1 MAQRGN
7 EYWRRFGREQIDRE
21 LSRVERCLAST
32 DISLI
37 DRLFWQGR
45 RRELR
50 VAAWL
55 IDRTLTP
62 VAAEDRSLVWA
73 PQPYPQT
80 IEPVLDKL
88 PATIGSLAASAPERL
103 FALGQDD
110 RVLTNLTGH
119 PLEIDILQ
127 PLKFRQLLLAV
138 STQIQATLADLRSMS
153 VDQLAM
159 NQTEILLDIWQG
171 SASRFFGRYY
181 TLTVGD
187 NALEV
192 VSTLNLD
199 RLAVG
204 QQLLER
210 VPCSSD
216 LWRYLLWQ
224 TDITIDNQLH
234 AHGSV
239 PATEYVKDLAT
250 NATLQIANGV
260 LYPFLNRFGELETVK
275 EQFYRPQML
284 ATRDIARFRNHL
296 SWRYYLERQYY
307 RPMAIFESRYQLL
320 VCSSESNLSG
330 SIQYRSIYAPRRQE
344 LSKLRGFPW
353 LVTMAL
359 EFRDAV
365 TPFATGAT
373 TFVGNVVVYVL
384 TEIVGRG
391 LGLVGKGILQG
402 IGQAWQERP
411 RS

>member
-1 MAQRGN
+1 MTKRGN

-21 LSRVERCLAST
+21 ILRVERCLASN

-62 VAAEDRSLVWA
+62 VATEDRSLVWA
-73 PQPYPQT
+73 PNNQT
-80 IEPVLDKL
+80 LESVLDTPL
-88 PATIGSLAASAPERL
+88 ATIGSLAASAPKRL
-103 FALGQDD
+103 FALGQEE
-110 RVLTNLTGH
+110 RMLANLTGQ

-127 PLKFRQLLLAV
+127 PVKCRQLLLAV
-138 STQIQATLADLRSMS
+138 SEQIQATLADLRSMS
-153 VDQLAM
+153 ADQLAV

-187 NALEV
+187 SALEV
-192 VSTLNLD
+192 ISTMNLD

-204 QQLLER
+204 QELIER

-216 LWRYLLWQ
+216 LWRYLLGQ
-224 TDITIDNQLH
+224 ADITIDNQLH
-234 AHGSV
+234 AYGSV
-239 PATEYVKDLAT
+239 PATEYVQDLAT
-250 NATLQIANGV
+250 NATLQIANAV
-260 LYPFLNRFGELETVK
+260 LYPFLNRFGELEVVK

-307 RPMAIFESRYQLL
+307 RPLAIFESRYQLL
-320 VCSSESNLSG
+320 VCSSESSLSG
-330 SIQYRSIYAPRRQE
+330 SIEYRSIYAPRRQE
-344 LSKLRGFPW
+344 LAKLRGIPW
-353 LVTMAL
+353 LVTMIL

-373 TFVGNVVVYVL
+373 TFAGNIVVYVL
-384 TEIVGRG
+384 TKIVGRG

-402 IGQAWQERP
+402 LGQAWQERP

>member
-1 MAQRGN
+1 MTQRGS
-7 EYWRRFGREQIDRE
+7 EYWRRFGRAQIDRE
-21 LSRVERCLAST
+21 ILRVDRCLASN
-32 DISLI
+32 DLSLI

-50 VAAWL
+50 VAGWL

-62 VAAEDRSLVWA
+62 VVPEDRSLVWA
-73 PQPYPQT
+73 PNDQP
-80 IEPVLDKL
+80 PVLNQ
-88 PATIGSLAASAPERL
+88 PTMGIAVGSLVESTPERL

-110 RVLTNLTGH
+110 RVLANLTGQ

-127 PLKFRQLLLAV
+127 PLKCRQLLLAV

-153 VDQLAM
+153 ADQLVV

-187 NALEV
+187 SALEV
-192 VSTLNLD
+192 IGTLNLD
-199 RLAVG
+199 RVAVG
-204 QQLLER
+204 QQLIER
-210 VPCSSD
+210 VPGSGD
-216 LWRYLLWQ
+216 LWRYLLGQ

-234 AHGSV
+234 AYGSV

-250 NATLQIANGV
+250 NATLQIANAV
-260 LYPFLNRFGELETVK
+260 LYPFLNRFGELEVVK

-307 RPMAIFESRYQLL
+307 RPLAIFESRYPLL
-320 VCSSESNLSG
+320 VCSSG
-330 SIQYRSIYAPRRQE
+330 SITYRSIYAPRRQE
-344 LSKLRGFPW
+344 LAKLRGIPW

-391 LGLVGKGILQG
+391 LGLIGKGILQG

>member
-1 MAQRGN
+1 MTQRGN

-21 LSRVERCLAST
+21 LLRVERCLSN

-55 IDRTLTP
+55 IDQTLTP
-62 VAAEDRSLVWA
+62 PAPEDRSLVWA
-73 PQPYPQT
+73 PDNQS
-80 IEPVLDKL
+80 IEQVLDKPL
-88 PATIGSLAASAPERL
+88 AIIGSLAASAPERL
-103 FALGQDD
+103 FALGQED
-110 RVLTNLTGH
+110 RVLANLTGQ

-127 PLKFRQLLLAV
+127 PVKCRQLLLAV
-138 STQIQATLADLRSMS
+138 NEQIQATLADLRSMS
-153 VDQLAM
+153 ADQLAI

-171 SASRFFGRYY
+171 SLSRFFGRYY

-187 NALEV
+187 SALEV

-204 QQLLER
+204 QQLIDR

-216 LWRYLLWQ
+216 LWRYLLGQ
-224 TDITIDNQLH
+224 TDITIDNQLQ
-234 AHGSV
+234 AYGSV
-239 PATEYVKDLAT
+239 PATKYVQDLAT
-250 NATLQIANGV
+250 NATLQIANAV
-260 LYPFLNRFGELETVK
+260 LYPFLNRFGELEAVK

-296 SWRYYLERQYY
+296 SWRYYLDRQYY
-307 RPMAIFESRYQLL
+307 RPLAIFESRYQLL
-320 VCSSESNLSG
+320 VCSSG
-330 SIQYRSIYAPRRQE
+330 SIEYRSIYAPRRQE
-344 LSKLRGFPW
+344 LAKLRGIPW
-353 LVTMAL
+353 LVTMVL

-373 TFVGNVVVYVL
+373 TFVGNVVVYIL

-391 LGLVGKGILQG
+391 LGLIGKGILQG

>member
-1 MAQRGN
+1 MTKRGS

-21 LSRVERCLAST
+21 ILRVERCLVGD

-62 VAAEDRSLVWA
+62 VAIEDRSLVWA
-73 PQPYPQT
+73 PNDQVAQ
-80 IEPVLDKL
+80 PVLSQ
-88 PATIGSLAASAPERL
+88 PIVGSLAASAPERL

-110 RVLTNLTGH
+110 RILANLTGQ

-127 PLKFRQLLLAV
+127 PVKCRQLLLAV
-138 STQIQATLADLRSMS
+138 SEQIQATLADLRSMS
-153 VDQLAM
+153 ADQLAV
-159 NQTEILLDIWQG
+159 NQIEILLDIWQG

-181 TLTVGD
+181 TLTIGD
-187 NALEV
+187 SALEV
-192 VSTLNLD
+192 VGTLNLD
-199 RLAVG
+199 RLIVG
-204 QQLLER
+204 QQLIER

-216 LWRYLLWQ
+216 LWRYLLVQ
-224 TDITIDNQLH
+224 ADVTIDNQLH
-234 AHGSV
+234 AYGSV
-239 PATEYVKDLAT
+239 PATKYVQDLAA
-250 NATLQIANGV
+250 NAMLQIANAV
-260 LYPFLNRFGELETVK
+260 LYPFLNRFGELEAVK

-307 RPMAIFESRYQLL
+307 RPLAIFESRYQLL
-320 VCSSESNLSG
+320 VCSSASNLSG
-330 SIQYRSIYAPRRQE
+330 SIEYRSIYAPRRQE
-344 LSKLRGFPW
+344 LAKLGGIPW
-353 LVTMAL
+353 LVTIVL
-359 EFRDAV
+359 EFRDAA
-365 TPFATGAT
+365 TPFAAGAT
-373 TFVGNVVVYVL
+373 TFVGNVVVYIL
-384 TEIVGRG
+384 TKIVGRG

-402 IGQAWQERP
+402 IGQAWPERP

>member
-1 MAQRGN
+1 MTKRGN

-21 LSRVERCLAST
+21 ILRVERCLASN

-62 VAAEDRSLVWA
+62 VATEDRSLVWA
-73 PQPYPQT
+73 PNNQT
-80 IEPVLDKL
+80 LESVLDTPL
-88 PATIGSLAASAPERL
+88 ATIGSLAASAPERL
-103 FALGQDD
+103 FALGQEE
-110 RVLTNLTGH
+110 RMLANLTGQ

-127 PLKFRQLLLAV
+127 PVKCRQLLLAV
-138 STQIQATLADLRSMS
+138 SEQIQATLADLRSMS
-153 VDQLAM
+153 ADQLAV

-187 NALEV
+187 SALEV
-192 VSTLNLD
+192 ISTMNLD

-204 QQLLER
+204 QELIER

-216 LWRYLLWQ
+216 LWRYLLGQ
-224 TDITIDNQLH
+224 ADITIDNQLH
-234 AHGSV
+234 AYGSV
-239 PATEYVKDLAT
+239 PATEYVQDLAT
-250 NATLQIANGV
+250 NATLQIANAV
-260 LYPFLNRFGELETVK
+260 LYPFLNRFGELEVVK

-307 RPMAIFESRYQLL
+307 RPLAIFESRYQLL
-320 VCSSESNLSG
+320 VCSSESSLSG
-330 SIQYRSIYAPRRQE
+330 SIEYRSIYAPRRQE
-344 LSKLRGFPW
+344 LAKLRGIPW
-353 LVTMAL
+353 LVTMIL

-373 TFVGNVVVYVL
+373 TFAGNIVVYVL

-402 IGQAWQERP
+402 LGQAWQERP

>member
-1 MAQRGN
+1 MTKRGN

-21 LSRVERCLAST
+21 ILRVDRCLASN
-32 DISLI
+32 DLSLI

-62 VAAEDRSLVWA
+62 VVEEDRSLVWA
-73 PQPYPQT
+73 PNDQALQ
-80 IEPVLDKL
+80 PVLSQ
-88 PATIGSLAASAPERL
+88 PIVGSLAESAPERL
-103 FALGQDD
+103 FSLGQDD
-110 RVLTNLTGH
+110 RMLANLTGQ

-127 PLKFRQLLLAV
+127 PLKCRQLLLAV
-138 STQIQATLADLRSMS
+138 SEQIQATLADLRSMS
-153 VDQLAM
+153 ADQLAA
-159 NQTEILLDIWQG
+159 NSTEILLDIWQG
-171 SASRFFGRYY
+171 STSRFFGRYY

-187 NALEV
+187 SALEV
-192 VSTLNLD
+192 VGTLNLD

-204 QQLLER
+204 QQLAER

-216 LWRYLLWQ
+216 LWQYLLGQ
-224 TDITIDNQLH
+224 ADITIDNQLY
-234 AHGSV
+234 AYGSV
-239 PATEYVKDLAT
+239 LATEYVKDLAT
-250 NATLQIANGV
+250 NATLQIANAV
-260 LYPFLNRFGELETVK
+260 LYPFLNRFGELEAVK

-307 RPMAIFESRYQLL
+307 RPLAIFESRYPLL
-320 VCSSESNLSG
+320 VCSSG
-330 SIQYRSIYAPRRQE
+330 SIEYRSIYAPRRQE
-344 LSKLRGFPW
+344 LSKLRGIPW

-373 TFVGNVVVYVL
+373 TFAGNVVVYVL

-402 IGQAWQERP
+402 LGQAWQERP

>member
-1 MAQRGN
+1 MTKLGN

-21 LSRVERCLAST
+21 ILRVERCLANT

-62 VAAEDRSLVWA
+62 VAVEDRSLVWV
-73 PQPYPQT
+73 PNDL
-80 IEPVLDKL
+80 EPALTRL
-88 PATIGSLAASAPERL
+88 TIGSLAASTPERL
-103 FALGQDD
+103 FALGQDE
-110 RVLTNLTGH
+110 RILANLTGQ

-127 PLKFRQLLLAV
+127 PLKCRQLLLAV
-138 STQIQATLADLRSMS
+138 SGQIQATLVDLRSMS
-153 VDQLAM
+153 AEQLAV

-181 TLTVGD
+181 TLTLGD
-187 NALEV
+187 SAVEV
-192 VSTLNLD
+192 VSTMNLD
-199 RLAVG
+199 RVAVG
-204 QQLLER
+204 EQLKER
-210 VPCSSD
+210 VPCSSE
-216 LWRYLLWQ
+216 LWRYLLEQ
-224 TDITIDNQLH
+224 ADITIDNQLH
-234 AHGSV
+234 AYGSV
-239 PATEYVKDLAT
+239 PATEHVQDLAT
-250 NATLQIANGV
+250 NATLQIANAV
-260 LYPFLNRFGELETVK
+260 LYPFLNRFGELEVVK
-275 EQFYRPQML
+275 EQFYRLQML

-296 SWRYYLERQYY
+296 SWRYYLEHQYY
-307 RPMAIFESRYQLL
+307 RPRAIFESRYQLL
-320 VCSSESNLSG
+320 VCSGG
-330 SIQYRSIYAPRRQE
+330 SIESRSIYAPRRQE
-344 LSKLRGFPW
+344 LAKLRGIPW
-353 LVTMAL
+353 LVTMVL

-391 LGLVGKGILQG
+391 LGLIGKGILQG

>member
-1 MAQRGN
+1 MTQGGN
-7 EYWRRFGREQIDRE
+7 EYWRRFGRAQIDRE
-21 LSRVERCLAST
+21 ILRVERCLASS
-32 DISLI
+32 DLSLI

-50 VAAWL
+50 VAGWL

-62 VAAEDRSLVWA
+62 AVPEDRSLVWA
-73 PQPYPQT
+73 PNDQPPILSQPT
-80 IEPVLDKL
+80 VPISMGIPV
-88 PATIGSLAASAPERL
+88 GSLVESTPERL

-110 RVLTNLTGH
+110 RMLANLTGQ

-127 PLKFRQLLLAV
+127 PVKCRQLLLAV

-153 VDQLAM
+153 ADQLVV

-187 NALEV
+187 SALEV
-192 VSTLNLD
+192 VGTLNLD
-199 RLAVG
+199 RLAVS
-204 QQLLER
+204 QQLIER
-210 VPCSSD
+210 VPCSGD
-216 LWRYLLWQ
+216 LWRYLLGQ

-234 AHGSV
+234 AYGSV

-250 NATLQIANGV
+250 NATLQIANAV
-260 LYPFLNRFGELETVK
+260 LYPFLNRFGELEVVK

-307 RPMAIFESRYQLL
+307 RPLAIFESRYPLL
-320 VCSSESNLSG
+320 VCSSG
-330 SIQYRSIYAPRRQE
+330 SIAYRSIYAPRRQE
-344 LSKLRGFPW
+344 LAKLRGIPW

-391 LGLVGKGILQG
+391 LGLIGKGILQG

>member
-1 MAQRGN
+1 MTQRGN

-21 LSRVERCLAST
+21 ILRVERCLASNDT
-32 DISLI
+32 SLI

-62 VAAEDRSLVWA
+62 VAAADRSLVWA
-73 PQPYPQT
+73 PNNQPL
-80 IEPVLDKL
+80 EPVLDEPL
-88 PATIGSLAASAPERL
+88 ATIGSLAASAPEQL
-103 FALGQDD
+103 FALGQED
-110 RVLTNLTGH
+110 RILANLTGQ

-127 PLKFRQLLLAV
+127 PVKCRQLLLAV
-138 STQIQATLADLRSMS
+138 SEQIQATLVDLRSMS
-153 VDQLAM
+153 ADQLAV

-171 SASRFFGRYY
+171 SVSRFFGRYY

-187 NALEV
+187 SALEV

-204 QQLLER
+204 QQLIER
-210 VPCSSD
+210 VPGSSD
-216 LWRYLLWQ
+216 LWRYLLGQ
-224 TDITIDNQLH
+224 ADVTIDNQLH
-234 AHGSV
+234 AYGSV
-239 PATEYVKDLAT
+239 PATEYVQDLAT
-250 NATLQIANGV
+250 NATLQIANAV
-260 LYPFLNRFGELETVK
+260 LYPFLNRFGELEAVK
-275 EQFYRPQML
+275 EQFYSPQML

-296 SWRYYLERQYY
+296 SWQYYLERQYY
-307 RPMAIFESRYQLL
+307 RPLAIFESRYQLL
-320 VCSSESNLSG
+320 VCSSG
-330 SIQYRSIYAPRRQE
+330 SIEYRSIYAPRRQE
-344 LSKLRGFPW
+344 LAKLRGIPW
-353 LVTMAL
+353 LVTMVL

-365 TPFATGAT
+365 TPFVTGAT
-373 TFVGNVVVYVL
+373 TFVGNVMVYVL

-391 LGLVGKGILQG
+391 LGLIGKGILQG

>member
-1 MAQRGN
+1 MTQRGN

-21 LSRVERCLAST
+21 LLRVERCLST

-62 VAAEDRSLVWA
+62 AAPEDRSLVWA
-73 PQPYPQT
+73 PDNQS
-80 IEPVLDKL
+80 IEQVLDKPL
-88 PATIGSLAASAPERL
+88 VIIGSLAASAPERL
-103 FALGQDD
+103 FALGQED
-110 RVLTNLTGH
+110 RVLTNLTGQ

-127 PLKFRQLLLAV
+127 PVKCRQLLLAV
-138 STQIQATLADLRSMS
+138 NEQIQATLADLRSMS
-153 VDQLAM
+153 ADQLAI

-171 SASRFFGRYY
+171 SVSRFFGRYY

-187 NALEV
+187 SALEV

-204 QQLLER
+204 QQLIDR

-216 LWRYLLWQ
+216 LWRYLLGQ

-234 AHGSV
+234 AYGSV
-239 PATEYVKDLAT
+239 PATEYVQDLAT
-250 NATLQIANGV
+250 NATLQIANAV
-260 LYPFLNRFGELETVK
+260 LYPFLNRFGELEAVK

-307 RPMAIFESRYQLL
+307 QPWAIFESRYQLL
-320 VCSSESNLSG
+320 VCSSG
-330 SIQYRSIYAPRRQE
+330 SIEYRSIYAPRRQE
-344 LSKLRGFPW
+344 LAKLRGIPW

-365 TPFATGAT
+365 TPFATAAT

>member
-1 MAQRGN
+1 MTQRGS

-21 LSRVERCLAST
+21 ILRVERCLASN
-32 DISLI
+32 DLSLI

-50 VAAWL
+50 VAGWL

-62 VAAEDRSLVWA
+62 AVPEDRSLVWA
-73 PQPYPQT
+73 PNDQP
-80 IEPVLDKL
+80 PVLSQ
-88 PATIGSLAASAPERL
+88 PTVPISMGIPVGSLVESAPERL

-110 RVLTNLTGH
+110 RVLANLTGQ

-127 PLKFRQLLLAV
+127 PVKCRQLLLAV

-153 VDQLAM
+153 ADQLVV

-187 NALEV
+187 SALEV
-192 VSTLNLD
+192 VSTMNLD
-199 RLAVG
+199 RVAVG
-204 QQLLER
+204 EQLLER
-210 VPCSSD
+210 VPCSGD
-216 LWRYLLWQ
+216 LWRYLLGQ

-234 AHGSV
+234 AYGSV

-250 NATLQIANGV
+250 NATLQIANAV
-260 LYPFLNRFGELETVK
+260 LYPFLNRFGELEVVK

-307 RPMAIFESRYQLL
+307 RPLAIFESRYPLL
-320 VCSSESNLSG
+320 VCSSG
-330 SIQYRSIYAPRRQE
+330 SIAYRSIYAPRRQE
-344 LSKLRGFPW
+344 LAKLRGIPW

-391 LGLVGKGILQG
+391 LGLIGKGILQG

>member
-1 MAQRGN
+1 MTKRGN

-21 LSRVERCLAST
+21 LLRVERCLAST
-32 DISLI
+32 DISLV

-62 VAAEDRSLVWA
+62 APDSSLVWA
-73 PQPYPQT
+73 ANDQPYRQ
-80 IEPVLDKL
+80 IMEPVLDKI
-88 PATIGSLAASAPERL
+88 PAVIGSLAASTPERL
-103 FALGQDD
+103 FALGQDE
-110 RVLTNLTGH
+110 RILVNLTGQ

-127 PLKFRQLLLAV
+127 PVKCRQLLLAV
-138 STQIQATLADLRSMS
+138 SEQIQATLVDLRSMS
-153 VDQLAM
+153 AEQLTI

-171 SASRFFGRYY
+171 SVSRFFGRYY
-181 TLTVGD
+181 TVTVED
-187 NALEV
+187 SILEV
-192 VSTLNLD
+192 VSTLNSD

-204 QQLLER
+204 QQLREQ

-216 LWRYLLWQ
+216 LWRYLLGQ
-224 TDITIDNQLH
+224 ADITIDNQLH
-234 AHGSV
+234 AYGSV
-239 PATEYVKDLAT
+239 PATEYVQDLAI
-250 NATLQIANGV
+250 NVTLQIANAV

-307 RPMAIFESRYQLL
+307 RPLAIFESRYQLL
-320 VCSSESNLSG
+320 VCSYESSMSG
-330 SIQYRSIYAPRRQE
+330 SIEYRSIYAPRRQE
-344 LSKLRGFPW
+344 LTKLRGIPW

-359 EFRDAV
+359 ELRDAV
-365 TPFATGAT
+365 TPFATAAT

>member
-21 LSRVERCLAST
+21 LSRVDRCLVNT

-55 IDRTLTP
+55 IDHTLTP
-62 VAAEDRSLVWA
+62 AVVEDRSLVWA
-73 PQPYPQT
+73 PNDQPYHQT
-80 IEPVLDKL
+80 IEPGLDKI
-88 PATIGSLAASAPERL
+88 PTTIGSLAASTPEQL
-103 FALGQDD
+103 FALGQDE
-110 RVLTNLTGH
+110 RVLANLTGQ
-119 PLEIDILQ
+119 PLEIDILH
-127 PLKFRQLLLAV
+127 PVKCRQLLLAV
-138 STQIQATLADLRSMS
+138 SEQIKATLVDLRSMS
-153 VDQLAM
+153 VEQLVV

-171 SASRFFGRYY
+171 SVTRFFGRYY

-187 NALEV
+187 SALEV
-192 VSTLNLD
+192 VSTMNLD

-204 QQLLER
+204 QQLREQ
-210 VPCSSD
+210 VPCSTD
-216 LWRYLLWQ
+216 LWRYLLGQ
-224 TDITIDNQLH
+224 ADITIDNQLH
-234 AHGSV
+234 AYGSV
-239 PATEYVKDLAT
+239 PATEYVQDLAT

-307 RPMAIFESRYQLL
+307 RPLAIFESRYQLL
-320 VCSSESNLSG
+320 VCSSG
-330 SIQYRSIYAPRRQE
+330 SIEYRSIYAPRRQE
-344 LSKLRGFPW
+344 LTKLRGIPW
-353 LVTMAL
+353 FVTMVL

-365 TPFATGAT
+365 TPFATAAT
-373 TFVGNVVVYVL
+373 TFIGNVVVYVL

>member
-21 LSRVERCLAST
+21 ILRVERCLASNNL
-32 DISLI
+32 SLI

-55 IDRTLTP
+55 VDRTLTP

-73 PQPYPQT
+73 PNEQVVQ
-80 IEPVLDKL
+80 PVLSQ
-88 PATIGSLAASAPERL
+88 PIVGSLAKSTPERL
-103 FALGQDD
+103 FSLGQDD
-110 RVLTNLTGH
+110 RILANLTGQ

-127 PLKFRQLLLAV
+127 PVKCRQLLLAV
-138 STQIQATLADLRSMS
+138 SEQIQATLVDLRSMS
-153 VDQLAM
+153 VDQLAA

-171 SASRFFGRYY
+171 SVSRFFGRYY

-187 NALEV
+187 SALEV

-199 RLAVG
+199 RLIVAE
-204 QQLLER
+204 QLIER

-216 LWRYLLWQ
+216 LWQYLLMQ
-224 TDITIDNQLH
+224 ADITIDNQLH
-234 AHGSV
+234 AYGSV
-239 PATEYVKDLAT
+239 PATEYVQDLAT
-250 NATLQIANGV
+250 NATLQIANAV
-260 LYPFLNRFGELETVK
+260 LYPFLNRFGELEAVK

-307 RPMAIFESRYQLL
+307 RPLAIFESRYPLL
-320 VCSSESNLSG
+320 ACSSESSSSG
-330 SIQYRSIYAPRRQE
+330 SIEYRSIYAPRRQE
-344 LSKLRGFPW
+344 LAKLHGIPW
-353 LVTMAL
+353 LVTMVL

-365 TPFATGAT
+365 TPFTTGAT

>member
-1 MAQRGN
+1 MKRQGSK
-7 EYWRRFGREQIDRE
+7 YWRRFGREQIDRE
-21 LSRVERCLAST
+21 LLRVERCLASS
-32 DISLI
+32 DISLL

-50 VAAWL
+50 AAGWL

-62 VAAEDRSLVWA
+62 VAVEDRSLVWVPTDQA
-73 PQPYPQT
+73 LQP
-80 IEPVLDKL
+80 VVVSNL
-88 PATIGSLAASAPERL
+88 GSLAESAPERL

-110 RVLTNLTGH
+110 RVLANLTGQ

-127 PLKFRQLLLAV
+127 PVKCRQLLLAV
-138 STQIQATLADLRSMS
+138 SEQIQATLTDLRSMS
-153 VDQLAM
+153 ADQLVA

-181 TLTVGD
+181 TLTVG
-187 NALEV
+187 NSALEV
-192 VSTLNLD
+192 VGTLNLD

-204 QQLLER
+204 QQLTDR

-216 LWRYLLWQ
+216 LWRYLLEQ
-224 TDITIDNQLH
+224 ADVTIDNQLH
-234 AHGSV
+234 AYGSV
-239 PATEYVKDLAT
+239 PATEYVKELAT

-260 LYPFLNRFGELETVK
+260 LYPFLNRFGELEAVK

-307 RPMAIFESRYQLL
+307 RPLAIFESRYELL
-320 VCSSESNLSG
+320 VCSSG
-330 SIQYRSIYAPRRQE
+330 SIENRSIYAPRRQE
-344 LSKLRGFPW
+344 LAQLRGVPW
-353 LVTMAL
+353 LVTMVL

-373 TFVGNVVVYVL
+373 TFFGNVVVYVL
-384 TEIVGRG
+384 TEVVGRG

-402 IGQAWQERP
+402 LGQAWQERP

>member
-1 MAQRGN
+1 MTQRGN

-21 LSRVERCLAST
+21 ILRVERCLASAEL
-32 DISLI
+32 SLI

-55 IDRTLTP
+55 IDRTLP
-62 VAAEDRSLVWA
+62 PLAPEDRSLVWT
-73 PQPYPQT
+73 PNYPAL
-80 IEPVLDKL
+80 EPVLEK
-88 PATIGSLAASAPERL
+88 PTGSLAASAPERL
-103 FALGQDD
+103 FTVGQEG
-110 RVLTNLTGH
+110 RVLANLTGQ

-127 PLKFRQLLLAV
+127 PVKCRQLLLAV
-138 STQIQATLADLRSMS
+138 SEQIQATLADLRSMS
-153 VDQLAM
+153 ADQLTV

-181 TLTVGD
+181 TLTVG
-187 NALEV
+187 NSAVEV

-204 QQLLER
+204 QQLNER
-210 VPCSSD
+210 VPGSSD
-216 LWRYLLWQ
+216 LWQYLLRQ
-224 TDITIDNQLH
+224 TDITIDNQIH
-234 AHGSV
+234 TYGSV
-239 PATEYVKDLAT
+239 PATEYVQDLAT
-250 NATLQIANGV
+250 NATLQIANAV
-260 LYPFLNRFGELETVK
+260 LYPFLNRFGELEAVK

-307 RPMAIFESRYQLL
+307 RPLAIFESRYQLL
-320 VCSSESNLSG
+320 VCSSG
-330 SIQYRSIYAPRRQE
+330 SIEYRSIYAPRRQE
-344 LSKLRGFPW
+344 LAQLHGIPW

-359 EFRDAV
+359 EFRDAI
-365 TPFATGAT
+365 TPLATAAT

-391 LGLVGKGILQG
+391 LGLIGKGILQG

>member
-1 MAQRGN
+1 MTKRGN
-7 EYWRRFGREQIDRE
+7 EYWRRFGREQIDQE
-21 LSRVERCLAST
+21 ILRVERCLASN

-62 VAAEDRSLVWA
+62 AVVEDRSLVWA
-73 PQPYPQT
+73 PNDQPLQ
-80 IEPVLDKL
+80 PVLSQ
-88 PATIGSLAASAPERL
+88 PIIGSLAESYPERL
-103 FALGQDD
+103 FALGQDN
-110 RVLTNLTGH
+110 RVLANLTGQ

-127 PLKFRQLLLAV
+127 SLKCRQLLLAV
-138 STQIQATLADLRSMS
+138 SEQIQATLADLRSMS
-153 VDQLAM
+153 ADQLAA

-187 NALEV
+187 SALEV
-192 VSTLNLD
+192 VGTLNLD
-199 RLAVG
+199 RLIVG
-204 QQLLER
+204 QQLMER

-216 LWRYLLWQ
+216 LWRYLLVQ
-224 TDITIDNQLH
+224 ADVTIDNQPH
-234 AHGSV
+234 AYGSV
-239 PATEYVKDLAT
+239 PATEYVQDLAT
-250 NATLQIANGV
+250 NATLQIANAV

-296 SWRYYLERQYY
+296 SWRYYLDRQYY
-307 RPMAIFESRYQLL
+307 RPLAIFESRYPLL
-320 VCSSESNLSG
+320 VCSSG
-330 SIQYRSIYAPRRQE
+330 SIEYRSIYAPRRQE
-344 LSKLRGFPW
+344 LSKLRGVPW
-353 LVTMAL
+353 LVTMVL

-373 TFVGNVVVYVL
+373 TFVGNVVVYIL

-391 LGLVGKGILQG
+391 LGLIGKGILQG

>member
-1 MAQRGN
+1 MTKRGN

-21 LSRVERCLAST
+21 ILRVDRCLASN
-32 DISLI
+32 DLSSI

-62 VAAEDRSLVWA
+62 VVEEDRSLVWA
-73 PQPYPQT
+73 PNDQALQ
-80 IEPVLDKL
+80 PVLSQ
-88 PATIGSLAASAPERL
+88 PIVGSLAESAPERL
-103 FALGQDD
+103 FSLGQDD
-110 RVLTNLTGH
+110 RMLANLTGQ

-127 PLKFRQLLLAV
+127 PLKCRQLLLAV
-138 STQIQATLADLRSMS
+138 SEQIQATLADLRSMS
-153 VDQLAM
+153 ADQLAA
-159 NQTEILLDIWQG
+159 NSTEILLDIWQG
-171 SASRFFGRYY
+171 STSRFFGRYY

-187 NALEV
+187 SALEV
-192 VSTLNLD
+192 VGTLNLD

-204 QQLLER
+204 QQLAER

-216 LWRYLLWQ
+216 LWQYLLGQ
-224 TDITIDNQLH
+224 ADITIDNQLY
-234 AHGSV
+234 AYGSV
-239 PATEYVKDLAT
+239 LATEYVKDLAT
-250 NATLQIANGV
+250 NATLQIANAV
-260 LYPFLNRFGELETVK
+260 LYPFLNRFGELEAVK

-307 RPMAIFESRYQLL
+307 RPLAIFESRYPLL
-320 VCSSESNLSG
+320 VCSSG
-330 SIQYRSIYAPRRQE
+330 SIEYRSIYAPRRQE
-344 LSKLRGFPW
+344 LSKLRGIPW

-373 TFVGNVVVYVL
+373 TFAGNVVVYVL

-402 IGQAWQERP
+402 LGQAWQERP

>member
-1 MAQRGN
+1 MKRQGSK
-7 EYWRRFGREQIDRE
+7 YWRRFGREQIDRE
-21 LSRVERCLAST
+21 LLRVERCLASS

-50 VAAWL
+50 AAGWL

-62 VAAEDRSLVWA
+62 VAVEDRSLVWVPTDQA
-73 PQPYPQT
+73 LQP
-80 IEPVLDKL
+80 VVVSNL
-88 PATIGSLAASAPERL
+88 GSLAESAPERL

-110 RVLTNLTGH
+110 RVLANLTGQ

-127 PLKFRQLLLAV
+127 PVKCRQLLLAV
-138 STQIQATLADLRSMS
+138 SEQIQATLTDLRSMS
-153 VDQLAM
+153 ADQLVT

-181 TLTVGD
+181 TLTVG
-187 NALEV
+187 NSALEV
-192 VSTLNLD
+192 VGTLNLD

-204 QQLLER
+204 QQLTDR

-216 LWRYLLWQ
+216 LWRYLLEQ
-224 TDITIDNQLH
+224 ADVTIDNQLH
-234 AHGSV
+234 AYGSV

-260 LYPFLNRFGELETVK
+260 LYPFLNRFGELEAVK

-307 RPMAIFESRYQLL
+307 RPLAIFESRYELL
-320 VCSSESNLSG
+320 VCSSG
-330 SIQYRSIYAPRRQE
+330 SIENRSIYAPRRQE
-344 LSKLRGFPW
+344 LAQLRGVPW
-353 LVTMAL
+353 LVTMVL

-373 TFVGNVVVYVL
+373 TFFGNVVVYVL
-384 TEIVGRG
+384 TEVVGRG

-402 IGQAWQERP
+402 LGQAWQERP

>member
-1 MAQRGN
+1 MTQRGN

-21 LSRVERCLAST
+21 ILRVDRCLAGT
-32 DISLI
+32 DLSLI

-55 IDRTLTP
+55 IDRTLSP
-62 VAAEDRSLVWA
+62 VVPEDRSLVWA
-73 PQPYPQT
+73 PNEQSLQ
-80 IEPVLDKL
+80 PVLTQ
-88 PATIGSLAASAPERL
+88 PTVGIAAGSLAESAPERL

-110 RVLTNLTGH
+110 RVLANLTGQ

-127 PLKFRQLLLAV
+127 PVKCRQLLSAV
-138 STQIQATLADLRSMS
+138 SEQIQATLADLRSMS
-153 VDQLAM
+153 ADQLAA

-187 NALEV
+187 SALEV
-192 VSTLNLD
+192 VGTLNLD
-199 RLAVG
+199 RLVVG
-204 QQLLER
+204 QQLAER

-216 LWRYLLWQ
+216 LWRYLLGQ
-224 TDITIDNQLH
+224 ADITIDNQLH
-234 AHGSV
+234 AYGSV

-250 NATLQIANGV
+250 NATLQIANAV
-260 LYPFLNRFGELETVK
+260 LYPFLNRFGELEVVK
-275 EQFYRPQML
+275 EQFYRPQLL

-296 SWRYYLERQYY
+296 SWRHYLERQYY
-307 RPMAIFESRYQLL
+307 RPVAIFESRYPLL
-320 VCSSESNLSG
+320 VCSSG
-330 SIQYRSIYAPRRQE
+330 SIEYRSIYAPRRQE
-344 LSKLRGFPW
+344 LAKLRGIPW
-353 LVTMAL
+353 LVTMVL
-359 EFRDAV
+359 EFRDAI

-373 TFVGNVVVYVL
+373 TFIGNVVVYVL

-391 LGLVGKGILQG
+391 LGLIGKGILQG

>member
-1 MAQRGN
+1 MTQRGS

-21 LSRVERCLAST
+21 ILRVDRCLASS
-32 DISLI
+32 DLSLI

-62 VAAEDRSLVWA
+62 AVPEDRSLVWA
-73 PQPYPQT
+73 PNDQPS
-80 IEPVLDKL
+80 VLSQ
-88 PATIGSLAASAPERL
+88 PTVPISMGVAVGSLVESAPERL
-103 FALGQDD
+103 FVLGQDD
-110 RVLTNLTGH
+110 RVLANLTGQ

-127 PLKFRQLLLAV
+127 PVKCRQLLLAV

-153 VDQLAM
+153 ADQLVV

-187 NALEV
+187 SALEV
-192 VSTLNLD
+192 VSTMNLD
-199 RLAVG
+199 RVAVG
-204 QQLLER
+204 EQLIER
-210 VPCSSD
+210 VPCSGD
-216 LWRYLLWQ
+216 LWRYLLGQ
-224 TDITIDNQLH
+224 TDITIDNQLY
-234 AHGSV
+234 AYGSV

-250 NATLQIANGV
+250 NATLQIANAV
-260 LYPFLNRFGELETVK
+260 LYPFLNRFGELEVVK

-307 RPMAIFESRYQLL
+307 RPLAIFESRYPLL
-320 VCSSESNLSG
+320 VCSSG
-330 SIQYRSIYAPRRQE
+330 SIASRSIYAPRRQE
-344 LSKLRGFPW
+344 LAKLRGIPW
-353 LVTMAL
+353 LVTMVL

-391 LGLVGKGILQG
+391 LGLIGKGILQG

>member
-1 MAQRGN
+1 MTKRGN
-7 EYWRRFGREQIDRE
+7 EYWRRFGREQIDQE
-21 LSRVERCLAST
+21 ILRVERCLASN

-62 VAAEDRSLVWA
+62 AVVEDRSLVWA
-73 PQPYPQT
+73 PNDQPLQ
-80 IEPVLDKL
+80 PVLSQ
-88 PATIGSLAASAPERL
+88 PIIGSLAESYPERL
-103 FALGQDD
+103 FALGQDN
-110 RVLTNLTGH
+110 RVLANLTGQ

-127 PLKFRQLLLAV
+127 SLKCRQLLLAV
-138 STQIQATLADLRSMS
+138 SEQIQATLADLRSMS
-153 VDQLAM
+153 ADQLAA

-187 NALEV
+187 SALEV
-192 VSTLNLD
+192 VGTLNLD
-199 RLAVG
+199 RLIVG
-204 QQLLER
+204 QQLMER

-216 LWRYLLWQ
+216 LWRYLLVQ
-224 TDITIDNQLH
+224 ADVTIDNQPH
-234 AHGSV
+234 AYGSV
-239 PATEYVKDLAT
+239 PATEYVQDLAT
-250 NATLQIANGV
+250 NATLQIANAV

-296 SWRYYLERQYY
+296 SWRYYLDRQYY
-307 RPMAIFESRYQLL
+307 RPLAIFESRYPLL
-320 VCSSESNLSG
+320 VCSSG
-330 SIQYRSIYAPRRQE
+330 SIEYRSIYAPRRQE
-344 LSKLRGFPW
+344 LSKLRGLPW
-353 LVTMAL
+353 LVTMVL

-373 TFVGNVVVYVL
+373 TFVGNVVVYIL

-391 LGLVGKGILQG
+391 LGLIGKGILQG

>member
-1 MAQRGN
+1 MTQRGN

-21 LSRVERCLAST
+21 ILRVERCLAST
-32 DISLI
+32 SISLI

-50 VAAWL
+50 AVAWL
-55 IDRTLTP
+55 IDQTLTP
-62 VAAEDRSLVWA
+62 MVVADSSLVWA
-73 PQPYPQT
+73 ASEQAPPQVT
-80 IEPVLDKL
+80 
-88 PATIGSLAASAPERL
+88 TGSLAESVPEQL
-103 FALGQDD
+103 FSLGQDG
-110 RVLTNLTGH
+110 RSPVNLTGQ

-127 PLKFRQLLLAV
+127 PLKCRQLLIAV
-138 STQIQATLADLRSMS
+138 SEQIQATLTDLRSMS
-153 VDQLAM
+153 ADQLAV
-159 NQTEILLDIWQG
+159 NQAEILLDIWQG

-181 TLTVGD
+181 TLTVG
-187 NALEV
+187 NSALEV
-192 VSTLNLD
+192 VGTLNLD
-199 RLAVG
+199 RVAVG
-204 QQLLER
+204 QQLIER

-216 LWRYLLWQ
+216 LWQYLLWQ
-224 TDITIDNQLH
+224 ADVTIDNQLY
-234 AHGSV
+234 AYGSLL
-239 PATEYVKDLAT
+239 ATEYVKDLAT
-250 NATLQIANGV
+250 NATLQIANAV

-307 RPMAIFESRYQLL
+307 RPQAIFESRHQLL
-320 VCSSESNLSG
+320 VCSSG
-330 SIQYRSIYAPRRQE
+330 SIELRSIYAPRRQE
-344 LSKLRGFPW
+344 LAKLRGIPW

-373 TFVGNVVVYVL
+373 TFFGNVVVYVL

-402 IGQAWQERP
+402 LGQAWQERP

>member
-1 MAQRGN
+1 MTKRGN

-21 LSRVERCLAST
+21 ILRVDRCLVST
-32 DISLI
+32 DLSLI

-50 VAAWL
+50 AVAWL
-55 IDRTLTP
+55 IDQTLTP
-62 VAAEDRSLVWA
+62 VVEEDRSLVWA
-73 PQPYPQT
+73 PNDQPQ
-80 IEPVLDKL
+80 PVLSQ
-88 PATIGSLAASAPERL
+88 PAGSAPERL
-103 FALGQDD
+103 FALGKDD
-110 RVLTNLTGH
+110 RALANLTGQ

-127 PLKFRQLLLAV
+127 PVKCRQLLLAV
-138 STQIQATLADLRSMS
+138 SEQIQATLTDLRSMS
-153 VDQLAM
+153 ADQLVV

-187 NALEV
+187 STLEV
-192 VSTLNLD
+192 VSTMNSD
-199 RLAVG
+199 RLIVG
-204 QQLLER
+204 QQLTER

-216 LWRYLLWQ
+216 LWQYLLGQ
-224 TDITIDNQLH
+224 ADVTIDNQLH
-234 AHGSV
+234 AYGSV

-250 NATLQIANGV
+250 NATLQVANAV
-260 LYPFLNRFGELETVK
+260 LYPFLNRFGELEAVK
-275 EQFYRPQML
+275 EQFYHPQML

-307 RPMAIFESRYQLL
+307 RPLAIFESRYPLL
-320 VCSSESNLSG
+320 VCSSG
-330 SIQYRSIYAPRRQE
+330 SIEYRSIYAPRRQE
-344 LSKLRGFPW
+344 LAKLRGIPW

-365 TPFATGAT
+365 MPFATGAT
-373 TFVGNVVVYVL
+373 TFLGNVLVYVL

-391 LGLVGKGILQG
+391 LGLMGKGILQG
-402 IGQAWQERP
+402 LGQAWQERP

>member
-1 MAQRGN
+1 MTQRGN

-21 LSRVERCLAST
+21 ILRVERCLASN
-32 DISLI
+32 DLSLI

-50 VAAWL
+50 VAGWL

-62 VAAEDRSLVWA
+62 VVPEDRSLVWA
-73 PQPYPQT
+73 PNDQP
-80 IEPVLDKL
+80 PVLNQ
-88 PATIGSLAASAPERL
+88 PTMGIAVGSLVESTPERL

-110 RVLTNLTGH
+110 RVLANLTGQ

-127 PLKFRQLLLAV
+127 PLKCRQLLLAV

-153 VDQLAM
+153 ADQLVV

-187 NALEV
+187 SALEV
-192 VSTLNLD
+192 IGTLNLD
-199 RLAVG
+199 RVAVS
-204 QQLLER
+204 QQLIER
-210 VPCSSD
+210 VPCSGD
-216 LWRYLLWQ
+216 LWRYLLEQ

-234 AHGSV
+234 AYGSV

-250 NATLQIANGV
+250 NATLQIANAV
-260 LYPFLNRFGELETVK
+260 LYPFLNRFGELEVVK

-307 RPMAIFESRYQLL
+307 RPLAIFESRYPLL
-320 VCSSESNLSG
+320 VCSSG
-330 SIQYRSIYAPRRQE
+330 SIAYRSIYAPRRQE
-344 LSKLRGFPW
+344 LAKLRGIPW

-391 LGLVGKGILQG
+391 LGLIGKGILQG

>member
-1 MAQRGN
+1 MTQRGS

-21 LSRVERCLAST
+21 ILRVERCLANN
-32 DISLI
+32 DLSLI

-50 VAAWL
+50 VAGWL

-62 VAAEDRSLVWA
+62 VEPEDRSLVWA
-73 PQPYPQT
+73 PNDQP
-80 IEPVLDKL
+80 PVLSQ
-88 PATIGSLAASAPERL
+88 PTVPISMGVAVGSLVESAPERL

-110 RVLTNLTGH
+110 RVLANLTGQ

-127 PLKFRQLLLAV
+127 PVKCRQLLLAV

-153 VDQLAM
+153 ADQLVV

-187 NALEV
+187 SALEV
-192 VSTLNLD
+192 VSTMNLD

-204 QQLLER
+204 QQLIER
-210 VPCSSD
+210 VPCSGD
-216 LWRYLLWQ
+216 LWRYLLGQ
-224 TDITIDNQLH
+224 SDITIDNQLH
-234 AHGSV
+234 AYGSV

-250 NATLQIANGV
+250 NATLQIANAV
-260 LYPFLNRFGELETVK
+260 LSPFLNRFGELEVVK

-284 ATRDIARFRNHL
+284 ATRDIARFRNYL

-307 RPMAIFESRYQLL
+307 RPLAIFESRYPLL
-320 VCSSESNLSG
+320 VCSSG
-330 SIQYRSIYAPRRQE
+330 SIAYRSIYAPRRQE
-344 LSKLRGFPW
+344 LAKLRGIPW

-391 LGLVGKGILQG
+391 LGLIGKGILQG

>member
-1 MAQRGN
+1 MTKRGN

-21 LSRVERCLAST
+21 LLRVERCLASA

-55 IDRTLTP
+55 IDRTLP
-62 VAAEDRSLVWA
+62 SAEQQDRSLVWA
-73 PQPYPQT
+73 PSNHSL
-80 IEPVLDKL
+80 EPVLI
-88 PATIGSLAASAPERL
+88 PATVGSLAASTPEWL

-110 RVLTNLTGH
+110 RVLANLTGQ

-127 PLKFRQLLLAV
+127 PVKCRQLLLAV
-138 STQIQATLADLRSMS
+138 SEQIQATLLELRSMS
-153 VDQLAM
+153 AEQLAV

-181 TLTVGD
+181 TLMVGD
-187 NALEV
+187 SALEV

-199 RLAVG
+199 RVAVG

-210 VPCSSD
+210 VPGSSD
-216 LWRYLLWQ
+216 VWQYLLAQ
-224 TDITIDNQLH
+224 ADVTIDNQLH
-234 AHGSV
+234 AYGSV
-239 PATEYVKDLAT
+239 PATEYVQDLAT
-250 NATLQIANGV
+250 NTTLQIANAV
-260 LYPFLNRFGELETVK
+260 LYPFLNRFGELEAVK

-296 SWRYYLERQYY
+296 SWRYYLDRQYY
-307 RPMAIFESRYQLL
+307 RPIAIFESRYQLL
-320 VCSSESNLSG
+320 VCSAG

-344 LSKLRGFPW
+344 LTTLRGIPW

-365 TPFATGAT
+365 TPFATAAT
-373 TFVGNVVVYVL
+373 TFVGNVVVYTL

-402 IGQAWQERP
+402 IGQAGQGRP

>member
-21 LSRVERCLAST
+21 ILRVERCLASN
-32 DISLI
+32 DLALI

-62 VAAEDRSLVWA
+62 VSAEDRSLVWA
-73 PQPYPQT
+73 PNDQVVQPILSQP
-80 IEPVLDKL
+80 IV
-88 PATIGSLAASAPERL
+88 GSLAESAPERL

-110 RVLTNLTGH
+110 RVLANLSGQ

-127 PLKFRQLLLAV
+127 PVKCRQLLLAV
-138 STQIQATLADLRSMS
+138 SEQIQATLADLRSMS
-153 VDQLAM
+153 VEQLAI

-181 TLTVGD
+181 TLTVSD
-187 NALEV
+187 SALEV
-192 VSTLNLD
+192 VGTLNLD
-199 RLAVG
+199 RLTVG
-204 QQLLER
+204 EQLIER

-216 LWRYLLWQ
+216 LWRYLLGQ
-224 TDITIDNQLH
+224 ADVTIDNQLH
-234 AHGSV
+234 AYGSV
-239 PATEYVKDLAT
+239 PATEYVQDLAT
-250 NATLQIANGV
+250 NATLQIANAV
-260 LYPFLNRFGELETVK
+260 LWPFLNRFGELEAVK

-307 RPMAIFESRYQLL
+307 RPLAIFESRYPLL
-320 VCSSESNLSG
+320 VCSSKSSLSG
-330 SIQYRSIYAPRRQE
+330 SIEYRSIYAPRRQE
-344 LSKLRGFPW
+344 LAKLRGIPW
-353 LVTMAL
+353 LVTMIL

-373 TFVGNVVVYVL
+373 TFFGNVVVYVL

-391 LGLVGKGILQG
+391 LGLIGKGILQG